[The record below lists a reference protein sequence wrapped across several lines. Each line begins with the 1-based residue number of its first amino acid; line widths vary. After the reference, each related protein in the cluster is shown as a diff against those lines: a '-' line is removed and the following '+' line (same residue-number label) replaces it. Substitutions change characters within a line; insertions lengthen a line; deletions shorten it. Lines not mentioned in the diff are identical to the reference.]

1 MRTLVVTGGIGS
13 GKSSVCAL
21 LEGRGIPVYDS
32 DSRTKSLYDNDRELV
47 ERIGSAMG
55 CRITDDE
62 GRLDRRLLAS
72 LIFSDGKLLG
82 KLEGVV
88 HPAVL
93 DDFNRWKSRQEKEV
107 RWSGAAGEVPFVVM
121 ESAII
126 LEKPLFRNV
135 ADKVLLVDAPYQVRL
150 ARASA
155 RDGAAPE
162 EVERRMARQPLLNAF
177 SLGLERPDADFV
189 LTNGGEYGALE
200 AKVDSL
206 LRILWKNENKCI
218 YI

>member
-1 MRTLVVTGGIGS
+1 MRTLVITGGIGS

-21 LEGRGIPVYDS
+21 LEGRGVPVYDS
-32 DSRTKSLYDNDRELV
+32 DSRTKALYDNDRELL

-62 GRLDRRLLAS
+62 GLLDRKLLAS
-72 LIFSDGKLLG
+72 MIFSDGRLLD
-82 KLEGVV
+82 KLESVV

-93 DDFNRWKSRQEKEV
+93 DDFIQWKLLQEGEIC
-107 RWSGAAGEVPFVVM
+107 WNDAAGEVPFVVM

-150 ARASA
+150 ARASK

-189 LTNGGEYGALE
+189 LTNDGEYGALD

-206 LRILWKNENKCI
+206 LHILWKNENKCI